1 MSTLLRDGPAA
12 GQSVPHVH
20 VHVLPRQLTDFDGV
34 NDRVYDALE
43 EGEHALA
50 DKLAAEEATKP
61 QRRPQGEKLKMDADE
76 DRIARGP
83 AEMEKEAAWLAGFF
97 KHE

>member
-1 MSTLLRDGPAA
+1 VRRRDGPAA

-20 VHVLPRQLTDFDGV
+20 VHVLPRRLTDFDGV

-50 DKLAAEEATKP
+50 DQLVVKATQP
-61 QRRPQGEKLKMDADE
+61 PRRSRGEKLKMDADE
-76 DRIARGP
+76 DRVARGP
-83 AEMEKEAAWLAGFF
+83 DEMEKEAAWLAGFF
-97 KHE
+97 KDD